1 MPAKHKKRLDYGVGP
16 VGMNFIPAVH
26 TSCVGH
32 PQAQAIS
39 AGIASSSGHPGPAN
53 AAGPAAGGP
62 AAGGAGPVG
71 A

>member
-39 AGIASSSGHPGPAN
+39 AGIASSSGHPGPVNSSGSASGR
-53 AAGPAAGGP
+53 ARAT
-62 AAGGAGPVG
+62 GATDGQ
-71 A
+71 